1 MLNKT
6 KHVMVFHVIVIESLL
21 HDSWDYIKTSIH
33 LKGETDVNRHSI
45 QNMLFVCLMVFNA
58 TYNTISVISWRSVLL
73 VEETGGPGENHQ
85 TCRK

>member
-1 MLNKT
+1 MLNRT
-6 KHVMVFHVIVIESLL
+6 KHVMVFHVIVIESFL

-58 TYNTISVISWRSVLL
+58 YFPYLL
-73 VEETGGPGENHQ
+73 Q
-85 TCRK
+85 

>member
-45 QNMLFVCLMVFNA
+45 QNMLFVCLKDHLRMIFKDL
-58 TYNTISVISWRSVLL
+58 ILL
-73 VEETGGPGENHQ
+73 LA
-85 TCRK
+85 RI